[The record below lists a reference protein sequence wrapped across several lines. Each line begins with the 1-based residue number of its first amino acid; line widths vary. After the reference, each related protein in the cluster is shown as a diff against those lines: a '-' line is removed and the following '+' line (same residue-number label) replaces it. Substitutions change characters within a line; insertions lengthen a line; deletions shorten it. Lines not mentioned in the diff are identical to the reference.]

1 LFQIDIFT
9 PMSKLFTLSVKYT
22 LFALLIM
29 AVASSCK
36 KGELVPDNNAPYYDG
51 VPTVKVQNYVNRLYI
66 DLIGREPLDTE
77 MINDVATLR
86 VENLSMESRD
96 LLITKLQTDTNY
108 IAGDSSYF
116 VAYYQRLYNLFKF
129 RLLEG
134 ASDAE
139 IDVYMGLSQND
150 IFSDSLNGDSLGMQR
165 AKLEVAKYQRV
176 KAIPFEL
183 RSGVIDIRTAY
194 ARLLNNGVY
203 DFINMNSFN
212 FVRASFND
220 LFGRYPTQNEFDNS
234 FAMVDANE
242 SRLVLGQPG
251 QNKGDFI
258 NILVNAT
265 EFKEGL
271 IRWAYKT
278 FMARDATT
286 AEVNALMQDF
296 NTTLNFPR
304 MQKEILKTDEYANF

>member
-1 LFQIDIFT
+1 
-9 PMSKLFTLSVKYT
+9 
-22 LFALLIM
+22 
-29 AVASSCK
+29 
-36 KGELVPDNNAPYYDG
+36 
-51 VPTVKVQNYVNRLYI
+51 
-66 DLIGREPLDTE
+66 
-77 MINDVATLR
+77 
-86 VENLSMESRD
+86 
-96 LLITKLQTDTNY
+96 
-108 IAGDSSYF
+108 
-116 VAYYQRLYNLFKF
+116 
-129 RLLEG
+129 LLEG

-139 IDVYMGLSQND
+139 IDFYMGLSQND

-258 NILVNAT
+258 NILVNST

>member
-1 LFQIDIFT
+1 
-9 PMSKLFTLSVKYT
+9 MSILFTRPVKY
-22 LFALLIM
+22 AISILLLVL
-29 AVASSCK
+29 VASSCK

-51 VPTVKVQNYVNRLYI
+51 IPTVKVQNYVNRLYI

-77 MINDVATLR
+77 MIADVATLR
-86 VENLSMESRD
+86 AENLSMESRD

-108 IAGDSSYF
+108 ISGDSSYF

-183 RSGVIDIRTAY
+183 RSGVIDIRIAY

-203 DFINMNSFN
+203 DQINMNSFN

-296 NTTLNFPR
+296 NTTLNFPN

>member
-1 LFQIDIFT
+1 
-9 PMSKLFTLSVKYT
+9 MSKLFTLSVKYT

-86 VENLSMESRD
+86 AENLSMESRD

-139 IDVYMGLSQND
+139 IDVYMGLSLNN

-258 NILVNAT
+258 NILVNST

>member
-1 LFQIDIFT
+1 VL
-9 PMSKLFTLSVKYT
+9 
-22 LFALLIM
+22 
-29 AVASSCK
+29 VASSCK

-51 VPTVKVQNYVNRLYI
+51 IPTVKVQNYVNRLYI

-77 MINDVATLR
+77 MIADVATLR
-86 VENLSMESRD
+86 AENLSMESRD

-108 IAGDSSYF
+108 ISGDSSYF

-183 RSGVIDIRTAY
+183 RSGVIDIRIAY

-296 NTTLNFPR
+296 NTTLNFPN

>member
-1 LFQIDIFT
+1 MSTFFT
-9 PMSKLFTLSVKYT
+9 RSVKYA
-22 LFALLIM
+22 LFALLFVV
-29 AVASSCK
+29 AVSSCK
-36 KGELVPDNNAPYYDG
+36 KGELVPDNNAPYYDA
-51 VPTVKVQNYVNRLYI
+51 VPLVKVQNYVNRLYI
-66 DLIGREPLDTE
+66 DLIGREPLDVE
-77 MINDVATLR
+77 MTADVATLR
-86 VENLSMESRD
+86 AEHLSMESRD
-96 LLITKLQTDTNY
+96 ALIVKLQTDTNY

-134 ASDAE
+134 ASDSE
-139 IDVYMGLSQND
+139 IDFYMGLSQTD
-150 IFSDSLNGDSLGMQR
+150 VSTDSISGDSLGMQR
-165 AKLEVAKYQRV
+165 AKMEVEKYKRV
-176 KAIPFEL
+176 KAIPFDL
-183 RSGVIDIRTAY
+183 RNGVIDIRTAY

-220 LFGRYPTQNEFDNS
+220 LFGRYPTQSEFDVS

-242 SRLVLGQPG
+242 SHILFGQPG
-251 QNKGDFI
+251 QNKGDYI
-258 NILVNAT
+258 NILVNSY

-278 FMARDATT
+278 FMARDATS
-286 AEVNALMQDF
+286 AEVNDLIQDL
-296 NTTLNFPR
+296 NTTLDFPR

>member
-1 LFQIDIFT
+1 
-9 PMSKLFTLSVKYT
+9 MSKLFSWSVKYA
-22 LFALLIM
+22 LFALLLIV
-29 AVASSCK
+29 VASSCK

-86 VENLSMESRD
+86 AENLSMESRD

-242 SRLVLGQPG
+242 SRIVLGQPG

-265 EFKEGL
+265 EFKEGI

-286 AEVNALMQDF
+286 AEVNVLMQDF
-296 NTTLNFPR
+296 TTTLNFPR

>member
-1 LFQIDIFT
+1 MSTFFT
-9 PMSKLFTLSVKYT
+9 RFVKYA
-22 LFALLIM
+22 LFALLFIV
-29 AVASSCK
+29 AVSSCK

-51 VPTVKVQNYVNRLYI
+51 VPLVKVQNYVNRLYI
-66 DLIGREPLDTE
+66 DLIGREPLDVE
-77 MINDVATLR
+77 MTADVATLR
-86 VENLSMESRD
+86 AQSLSMESRD
-96 LLITKLQTDTNY
+96 ALITKLQTDTAF
-108 IAGDSSYF
+108 IQGDSSYF
-116 VAYYQRLYNLFKF
+116 VAYYSRLYNLFKF

-139 IDVYMGLSQND
+139 IDFYMGLSQND
-150 IFSDSLNGDSLGMQR
+150 VMADSIAGDSLGMQR
-165 AKLEVAKYQRV
+165 AKLEVAKYKRV

-220 LFGRYPTQNEFDNS
+220 LFGRYPTQSEFDVS

-242 SRLVLGQPG
+242 SHILFGQPG
-251 QNKGDFI
+251 QNKGDYI
-258 NILVNAT
+258 NILVNSY

-278 FMARDATT
+278 FMARDATSS
-286 AEVNALMQDF
+286 EVNDLIQDL
-296 NTTLNFPR
+296 NTTLDFPR

>member
-1 LFQIDIFT
+1 
-9 PMSKLFTLSVKYT
+9 MSKLFTLSVKYT

-51 VPTVKVQNYVNRLYI
+51 IPTVKVQNYVNRLYI

-258 NILVNAT
+258 NILVNST

>member
-1 LFQIDIFT
+1 MSTFFT
-9 PMSKLFTLSVKYT
+9 RSVKYA
-22 LFALLIM
+22 LFAMLLVV
-29 AVASSCK
+29 AVSSCK

-51 VPTVKVQNYVNRLYI
+51 VPLVKVQNYVNRLYI
-66 DLIGREPLDTE
+66 DLIGREPLDVE
-77 MINDVATLR
+77 MTADVATLR
-86 VENLSMESRD
+86 AEHLSMESRD
-96 LLITKLQTDTNY
+96 ALITKLQTDTNY

-116 VAYYQRLYNLFKF
+116 VAYYNRLYNLFKF

-139 IDVYMGLSQND
+139 IDFYMGLSQND
-150 IFSDSLNGDSLGMQR
+150 IFADSLSGDSLGMQR
-165 AKLEVAKYQRV
+165 AKLEVAKYKRV

-220 LFGRYPTQNEFDNS
+220 LFGRYPTQSEFDVS

-242 SRLVLGQPG
+242 SHILFGQPG

-258 NILVNAT
+258 NILVNSH

-278 FMARDATT
+278 FMARDAAS
-286 AEVNALMQDF
+286 AEVNELIQDL
-296 NTTLNFPR
+296 NTTLDFPR

>member
-1 LFQIDIFT
+1 
-9 PMSKLFTLSVKYT
+9 MSILFTRPVKYS
-22 LFALLIM
+22 LIALLLV

-51 VPTVKVQNYVNRLYI
+51 IPTVKVQNYVNRLYI

-77 MINDVATLR
+77 MIADVATLR
-86 VENLSMESRD
+86 AENLSMESRD

-108 IAGDSSYF
+108 ISGDSSYF

-183 RSGVIDIRTAY
+183 RSGVIDIRIAY

-296 NTTLNFPR
+296 NTTLNFPN

>member
-1 LFQIDIFT
+1 
-9 PMSKLFTLSVKYT
+9 MSILFTQPFKY
-22 LFALLIM
+22 AISILLLVV
-29 AVASSCK
+29 VASSCK

-51 VPTVKVQNYVNRLYI
+51 IPTVKVQNYVNRLYI

-77 MINDVATLR
+77 MIADVAILR
-86 VENLSMESRD
+86 AENLSMESRD

-108 IAGDSSYF
+108 ISGDSSYF
-116 VAYYQRLYNLFKF
+116 VAYHQRLYNLFKF

-150 IFSDSLNGDSLGMQR
+150 IFSDSLIGDSLGMQR

-183 RSGVIDIRTAY
+183 RSGVIDIRIAY

-258 NILVNAT
+258 NILVNSI

>member
-1 LFQIDIFT
+1 
-9 PMSKLFTLSVKYT
+9 MSKLFTLSVKYT

-258 NILVNAT
+258 NILVNST

>member
-1 LFQIDIFT
+1 
-9 PMSKLFTLSVKYT
+9 
-22 LFALLIM
+22 
-29 AVASSCK
+29 
-36 KGELVPDNNAPYYDG
+36 
-51 VPTVKVQNYVNRLYI
+51 
-66 DLIGREPLDTE
+66 
-77 MINDVATLR
+77 
-86 VENLSMESRD
+86 
-96 LLITKLQTDTNY
+96 
-108 IAGDSSYF
+108 
-116 VAYYQRLYNLFKF
+116 
-129 RLLEG
+129 
-134 ASDAE
+134 
-139 IDVYMGLSQND
+139 
-150 IFSDSLNGDSLGMQR
+150 MQR

-203 DFINMNSFN
+203 DQINMNSFN

-258 NILVNAT
+258 NILVNST

-296 NTTLNFPR
+296 NTTLNFPN

>member
-1 LFQIDIFT
+1 
-9 PMSKLFTLSVKYT
+9 MSKLFTLSVKYT

-86 VENLSMESRD
+86 AENLSMESRD

-139 IDVYMGLSQND
+139 IDVYMGLSLNN

>member
-1 LFQIDIFT
+1 
-9 PMSKLFTLSVKYT
+9 MSILFTRPVKY
-22 LFALLIM
+22 AISILLLVV
-29 AVASSCK
+29 VASSCK

-51 VPTVKVQNYVNRLYI
+51 IPTVKVQNYVNRLYI

-77 MINDVATLR
+77 MIADVATLR
-86 VENLSMESRD
+86 AENLSMESRD

-108 IAGDSSYF
+108 ISGDSSYF

-183 RSGVIDIRTAY
+183 RSGVIDIRIAY

-203 DFINMNSFN
+203 DQINMNSFN

>member
-1 LFQIDIFT
+1 
-9 PMSKLFTLSVKYT
+9 MSILFTRPVKY
-22 LFALLIM
+22 AISILLLVL
-29 AVASSCK
+29 VASSCK

-51 VPTVKVQNYVNRLYI
+51 IPTVKVQNYVNRLYI

-77 MINDVATLR
+77 MIADVATLR
-86 VENLSMESRD
+86 AENLSMESRD

-108 IAGDSSYF
+108 ISGDSSYF

-183 RSGVIDIRTAY
+183 RSGVIDIRIAY

-258 NILVNAT
+258 NILVNST

-296 NTTLNFPR
+296 NTTLNFPN

>member
-1 LFQIDIFT
+1 
-9 PMSKLFTLSVKYT
+9 MSILFTRPVKY
-22 LFALLIM
+22 AISILLLVL
-29 AVASSCK
+29 VASSCK

-51 VPTVKVQNYVNRLYI
+51 IPTVKVQNYVNRLYI

-77 MINDVATLR
+77 MIADVATLR
-86 VENLSMESRD
+86 AENLSMESRD

-108 IAGDSSYF
+108 ISGDSSYF

-183 RSGVIDIRTAY
+183 RSGVIDIRIAY

-203 DFINMNSFN
+203 DQINMNSFN

-258 NILVNAT
+258 NILVNST

-296 NTTLNFPR
+296 NTTLNFPN

>member
-1 LFQIDIFT
+1 
-9 PMSKLFTLSVKYT
+9 MSKLFSWSVKYA
-22 LFALLIM
+22 LFALLLIV
-29 AVASSCK
+29 VASSCK

-86 VENLSMESRD
+86 AENLSMESRD

-242 SRLVLGQPG
+242 SRIVLGQPG

-296 NTTLNFPR
+296 TTTLNFPR